1 MMVVWSGGDEYLKN
15 SLLEQPEHEV
25 ELLEEKVTENAA
37 RTLTLVINFLHFP
50 CQTASYYC

>member
-1 MMVVWSGGDEYLKN
+1 MVVVGSGGDEYLKN

-37 RTLTLVINFLHFP
+37 YAH
-50 CQTASYYC
+50 

>member
-1 MMVVWSGGDEYLKN
+1 MDNEKMDILIIDDGGGYLKN

-37 RTLTLVINFLHFP
+37 YAH
-50 CQTASYYC
+50 